1 VEDEVPIL
9 NLENRTLEA
18 LGYRVLAAE
27 TPTVALTLAAEHDGP
42 IHLLVTDVVMPGMNG
57 RELAESLW
65 ALEPG
70 MKCLFMS
77 GYTADII
84 ARQGILDEEV
94 QFLPKPFSMNDL
106 AVKVREI
113 LRF

>member
-1 VEDEVPIL
+1 
-9 NLENRTLEA
+9 
-18 LGYRVLAAE
+18 
-27 TPTVALTLAAEHDGP
+27 
-42 IHLLVTDVVMPGMNG
+42 MPGMNG
-57 RELAESLW
+57 RELAENLW